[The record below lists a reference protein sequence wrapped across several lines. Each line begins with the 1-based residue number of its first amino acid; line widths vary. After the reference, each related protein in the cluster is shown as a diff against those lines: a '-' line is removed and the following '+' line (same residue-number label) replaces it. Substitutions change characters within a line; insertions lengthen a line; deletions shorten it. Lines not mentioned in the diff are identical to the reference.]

1 MNQIIIK
8 GLSVDAHIGV
18 PDEERAHPQRL
29 LLDVTI
35 EPSINFADL
44 DDQISRTVDYDAAS
58 QRITALAAERPR
70 ALIETLAHEIADI
83 ILKEFPAKSAEVEI
97 RKFILPNTHYVA
109 VRYSQTR
116 PT

>member
-8 GLSVDAHIGV
+8 GLAVDAQVGV
-18 PDEERAHPQRL
+18 PDEERSHPQRL
-29 LLDVTI
+29 LVDVII
-35 EPSINFADL
+35 EPSVNFADL
-44 DDQISRTVDYDAAS
+44 DDQINRTVDYDAAA

-70 ALIETLAHEIADI
+70 ALIETLAHEIAEI

-109 VRYSQTR
+109 VRHSKTR
-116 PT
+116 SV